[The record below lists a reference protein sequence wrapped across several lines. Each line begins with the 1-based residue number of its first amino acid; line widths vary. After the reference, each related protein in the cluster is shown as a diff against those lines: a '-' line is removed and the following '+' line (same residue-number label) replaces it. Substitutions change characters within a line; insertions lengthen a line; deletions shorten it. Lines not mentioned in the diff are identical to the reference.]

1 MKTLSPWMEIKAVIW
16 DTVDRVTWIIIDI
29 DWELYLQ
36 DDFDESKIAVKDLNY
51 IKEIKS
57 SCTIWWGCSSC
68 EW

>member
-1 MKTLSPWMEIKAVIW
+1 
-16 DTVDRVTWIIIDI
+16 
-29 DWELYLQ
+29 
-36 DDFDESKIAVKDLNY
+36 VKDLNY